1 MTAGDGHT
9 STARLDQ
16 ATHARAVRQL
26 ARRDP
31 RLGGVVRRFGE
42 PVLRLRKAGFAT
54 LVQIILEQ
62 QVSLA
67 SGRAVY
73 RKLSKIAG
81 GVRPGTI
88 SLLTEKKLQGAGLS
102 RQKARYCHT
111 LACAISSGELRLAE
125 LHRHSDEDCRTL
137 LMEYPG
143 IGRWTAD
150 IYLMLAMGRP
160 DIWPIGDLALE
171 LSQAQVLGLKAR
183 PARAESE
190 ELAREWQPWRS
201 VAARILWH
209 NYRNTR

>member
-1 MTAGDGHT
+1 M
-9 STARLDQ
+9 
-16 ATHARAVRQL
+16 
-26 ARRDP
+26 
-31 RLGGVVRRFGE
+31 
-42 PVLRLRKAGFAT
+42 LRLRKAGFAT

-81 GVRPGTI
+81 GVRPGRI

-183 PARAESE
+183 PAKAESE